1 MPRTAA
7 PIEETAARLQPA
19 RTDDGK
25 RKSASPRVAETI
37 LTVVLVLYP
46 AVGTVGAIAAG
57 LLFAGTGA

>member
-1 MPRTAA
+1 MSRTAA
-7 PIEETAARLQPA
+7 PIDDSAARLQPA

-25 RKSASPRVAETI
+25 RKAASPRVADTI

-46 AVGTVGAIAAG
+46 ALGAVGAIAAS